1 MPCTMIALKNTQ
13 HKTLIDFY
21 DKTGETLA
29 GLACFI
35 QHGSGGAYAVT
46 IPAWRNTFSMH
57 FKILC
62 FPGLQVLLLTLI
74 LPAEFREA
82 YKIYSILFT
91 TPVWWV

>member
-46 IPAWRNTFSMH
+46 IPA
-57 FKILC
+57 
-62 FPGLQVLLLTLI
+62 
-74 LPAEFREA
+74 
-82 YKIYSILFT
+82 
-91 TPVWWV
+91 